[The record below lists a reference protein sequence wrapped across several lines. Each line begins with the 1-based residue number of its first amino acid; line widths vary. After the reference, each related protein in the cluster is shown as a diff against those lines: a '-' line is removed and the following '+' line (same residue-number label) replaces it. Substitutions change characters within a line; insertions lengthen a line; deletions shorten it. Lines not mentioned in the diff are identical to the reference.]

1 MKQLLAISL
10 FFISVNTYGE
20 KALFTSANNLYTNG
34 DYTKAILKYDSIL
47 SNNIESHDIYYNLG
61 NCYYKIGDW
70 ANAIWHYEKSLKID
84 KNEKTIQNLALTN
97 SKIIDKI
104 EPLPQIFYK
113 KWTISIIQL
122 LSTKSWQILA
132 LLCVWIFLI
141 LRILILF
148 TTYKKY
154 KLSHLFFLTSILFL
168 FIAEFSYNNIN
179 KKEAIIFSSTVI
191 VNSAP
196 TSNSTDLFSLHAGS
210 KIKIIDKIG
219 DWINIKL
226 INGNTGWIKQNNC
239 KALY

>member
-1 MKQLLAISL
+1 MKQLLTTLL
-10 FFISVNTYGE
+10 FFISANIYAE
-20 KALFTSANNLYTNG
+20 KTLFTSANNLYTNG
-34 DYTKAILKYDSIL
+34 EYAKAILKYDSIL
-47 SNNIESHDIYYNLG
+47 SNNIESYEIYYNLG

-70 ANAIWHYEKSLKID
+70 ANAIWHYEKSLKIE
-84 KNEKTIQNLALTN
+84 KNEKTMQNLALTN

-113 KWTISIIQL
+113 KWTINISQL
-122 LSTKSWQILA
+122 LNTKSWQTLA
-132 LLCVWIFLI
+132 LLSVWVLLI
-141 LRILILF
+141 YRILILF
-148 TTYKKY
+148 TSFKKY
-154 KLSHLFFLTSILFL
+154 KLSNSLFLTSILFL
-168 FIAEFSYNNIN
+168 FLAELSYNNSK

-196 TSNSTDLFSLHAGS
+196 TSNSTDLFSLHAGA

-239 KALY
+239 RVLY